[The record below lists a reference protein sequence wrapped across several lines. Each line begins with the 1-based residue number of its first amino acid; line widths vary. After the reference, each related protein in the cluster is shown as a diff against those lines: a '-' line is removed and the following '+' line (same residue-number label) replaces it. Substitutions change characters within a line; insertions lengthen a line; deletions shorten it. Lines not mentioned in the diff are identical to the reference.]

1 MRINKFIPAIFLT
14 IGIAYFLPQG
24 DELPLNNIIDIGIGF
39 IFFFYGLK
47 LSPNEFKI
55 GIKNYWIHIIIHVT
69 TFIIFPLLCLATI
82 PIFKDGMQSH
92 IWIALFF
99 FGTLPSS
106 ISSSVVMVSIA
117 RGNVPAAIF
126 NASLSGLIG
135 IFVTPIWLEIVLGK
149 TADFDFATVLWKLFL
164 QIILPLTIGLLM
176 QPLFG
181 KWVRKHAD
189 KLSRFD
195 KSVILLIIYSSFS
208 KSFTSHLFD
217 QIKIIELVKMII
229 ILIVLFFLIFFGL
242 LLLCNQIGLKRD
254 ARITAQFCGTKKSL
268 IHGTVMVKVIFGHA
282 ANSGILLLPIMLYH
296 STQLVIIAWFAER
309 YAKQKEKSGG

>member
-1 MRINKFIPAIFLT
+1 MKINKFIPAIFLT
-14 IGIAYFLPQG
+14 IGVAYFLPQG
-24 DELPLNNIIDIGIGF
+24 DELLPLNTIIDIGIGF
-39 IFFFYGLK
+39 IFLFYGLK
-47 LSPNEFKI
+47 LSPAEFKT

-82 PIFKDGMQSH
+82 PIFKGGIHSH

-135 IFVTPIWLEIVLGK
+135 IFVTPIWLGIMLGK
-149 TADFDFATVLWKLFL
+149 TADFDFVNVLWKLFL
-164 QIILPLTIGLLM
+164 QIILPLAIGLLL

-181 KWVRKHAD
+181 KWVRKHSE

-208 KSFTSHLFD
+208 KSFTSDLFD
-217 QIKIIELVKMII
+217 QIRIIELVKMII
-229 ILIVLFFLIFFGL
+229 LLLALFFIVFFGL
-242 LLLCNQIGLKRD
+242 QLLCNKIGLKRD

-268 IHGTVMVKVIFGHA
+268 IHGSVMVKVIFGQA

-296 STQLVIIAWFAER
+296 STQLVIIAWFAEK
-309 YAKQKEKSGG
+309 YAKDLEE